1 MSAYSLIINFFRVAS
16 WMKPVSGQDMKRLII
31 SVVAIMLIA
40 SAASLPFVLNAGF
53 GQAPQGAEKSLIER
67 SPNYRDGEFQNTLPT
82 PGFSSDKNMVVALW
96 EFLTVKRENAR
107 PQQPLP
113 LVPTDLARLPL
124 ETDTMIWL
132 GHSSWYLQLSG
143 KRILIDP
150 VFSSYAAPFAFLNKA
165 FDGNYPWQAA
175 NMPDIDLLIISHDH
189 YDHLDYATIKGL
201 LPKIKRAVV
210 PLGVGSHLRYW
221 GMKDELITEADW
233 QQSVTISDELNVHV
247 LPARHFSGRGL
258 KRNQTLWAS
267 FMFVTPTQKI
277 YYSGDSG
284 YGPHFKAIGEQF
296 GKVDIAI
303 LEDGQYDQDWRY
315 IHMMPEQTA
324 QAAVDLNAE
333 RVLPGHAGRF
343 VLAKHT
349 WDDPYKRLAQASKD
363 KAYRLLTPMQGE
375 PVWPADA
382 TQTFRAWWE

>member
-1 MSAYSLIINFFRVAS
+1 MSAYSLIINFFSVAS
-16 WMKPVSGQDMKRLII
+16 WMKPISGQDMKRFII
-31 SVVAIMLIA
+31 CVVAIMLIA

-53 GQAPQGAEKSLIER
+53 GQAPQGAEKSQIER
-67 SPNYRDGEFQNTLPT
+67 SPNYRDGAFQNTLPT
-82 PGFSSDKNMVVALW
+82 PGFTGDKNMIMAWW
-96 EFLTVKRENAR
+96 EFLTAKRENSR

-113 LVPTDLARLPL
+113 LVPTDLASLPL
-124 ETDTMIWL
+124 QQDTMIWL

-165 FDGNYPWQAA
+165 FDGNYPWHAA
-175 NMPDIDLLIISHDH
+175 NMPEIDLLIISHDH

-201 LPKIKRAVV
+201 MPKVKRAVV

-221 GMKDELITEADW
+221 GMEDEIITEADW
-233 QQSVTISDELNVHV
+233 QQSVTISDALSVHV

-296 GKVDIAI
+296 GKVDLAI

-324 QAAVDLNAE
+324 QAAVDLNAQ

-349 WDDPYKRLAQASKD
+349 WDDPYKRLAAASKD
-363 KAYRLLTPMQGE
+363 KTYRLLTPMQGE
-375 PVWPADA
+375 PVWLADT
-382 TQTFRAWWE
+382 TQTFHAWWE

>member
-189 YDHLDYATIKGL
+189 YDHLDYATIKAL
-201 LPKIKRAVV
+201 MPKVKRVV
-210 PLGVGSHLRYW
+210 TPLGVGSHLRYW
-221 GMKDELITEADW
+221 GMDAAIIDEVDW
-233 QQSVTISDELNVHV
+233 NQTIKISDELTVHA

-267 FMFVTPTQKI
+267 FLFVTPQEKI

-296 GKVDIAI
+296 GPIDLAI
-303 LEDGQYDQDWRY
+303 MENGQYDQDWKY
-315 IHMMPEQTA
+315 IHMMPEETA
-324 QAAVDLNAE
+324 QAADDVHA
-333 RVLPGHAGRF
+333 RAVLPGHAGRF

-349 WDDPYKRLAQASKD
+349 WDDPYKRLAEASTGRPW
-363 KAYRLLTPMQGE
+363 RLLTPMLGE
-375 PVWPADA
+375 PVWVADK
-382 TQTFRAWWE
+382 TQSFNAWWR